1 MHILIVKT
9 LTHFYMD
16 MHYCPW
22 HLRKPQIQ
30 NINYMNFIEQPNNK
44 GAYSYKVKI
53 SKIGIH
59 RYDVCNAHLTMNR
72 CSIVCII
79 GTTSGIYYRVA

>member
-1 MHILIVKT
+1 MAYLDKKKKWWKEFDVVMHILIVKT

-53 SKIGIH
+53 SKIGNSP
-59 RYDVCNAHLTMNR
+59 VR
-72 CSIVCII
+72 CM
-79 GTTSGIYYRVA
+79 